1 MLRLIRSTPL
11 PIVLVIVSFI
21 CPTELSLYVAGLRLP
36 PHRIALLILIPFAV
50 SRMVASPEIRIR
62 GFDIFFLL
70 YNAWT
75 VAAFVQ
81 HGEGNGGLV
90 FGGSLALESFGA
102 YIVAR
107 AWIRSAETFVT
118 SLQFLALTIFVSGLL
133 ALPETLLG
141 KHFTHDL
148 LQSLTGYDHPR
159 KIETRMR
166 LTRAYGTFDHPIHLG
181 TFAATA
187 FAMIWFTTRP
197 KIKRWQRAVMIGV
210 VTLSALSSA
219 PILCLFSQ
227 IGLIVWERVTRGMEH
242 RVITTVVGGTSVLLV
257 ISLLSDRSPFAWIAT
272 GMTIDSWTGYYR
284 LLIWEH
290 GLLNVWAHPWLGLGL
305 GEWERPWWM
314 ASASVDAFWLLIAMR
329 TGVPSFLLLAIA
341 IALLLAG
348 VARRGA
354 RNKDAM
360 IRNTTKAW
368 VISLIALVLV
378 GCTVHYWNALHA
390 YFFFFLGLAGWVAD
404 PKRRRA
410 KSTKRLAPRAAPE
423 PPMPVQYPLPG
434 APLPAH

>member
-81 HGEGNGGLV
+81 RGEGNGGLV

-187 FAMIWFTTRP
+187 FAMIWFVMA
-197 KIKRWQRAVMIGV
+197 AVIFQ
-210 VTLSALSSA
+210 A
-219 PILCLFSQ
+219 
-227 IGLIVWERVTRGMEH
+227 
-242 RVITTVVGGTSVLLV
+242 
-257 ISLLSDRSPFAWIAT
+257 
-272 GMTIDSWTGYYR
+272 
-284 LLIWEH
+284 
-290 GLLNVWAHPWLGLGL
+290 
-305 GEWERPWWM
+305 
-314 ASASVDAFWLLIAMR
+314 
-329 TGVPSFLLLAIA
+329 SFL
-341 IALLLAG
+341 
-348 VARRGA
+348 
-354 RNKDAM
+354 
-360 IRNTTKAW
+360 TTA
-368 VISLIALVLV
+368 
-378 GCTVHYWNALHA
+378 TVRTTL
-390 YFFFFLGLAGWVAD
+390 D
-404 PKRRRA
+404 
-410 KSTKRLAPRAAPE
+410 
-423 PPMPVQYPLPG
+423 
-434 APLPAH
+434 